1 LKEAYAYFTTS
12 ATASSSA
19 STTTKQRSV
28 VVDVA
33 SVEWILVND
42 GSKDDTTPVYRDF
55 ALSTMLTDLVQ
66 KKNANNNSRSIIMTW
81 KVITFDMNR
90 GKGAAVRAGMLS
102 ATGDAILMV
111 DADGATEFG
120 TGLEAVLAAAYSG
133 ETAGADV
140 VFGSRSSHQNQHQQ
154 VERSTLRRLLQWVF
168 HICVVVCVGGR
179 TTTIRDTQCG
189 FKLFR
194 RDAAMRIFPSLH
206 LRRWAFDTELLYLA
220 VRLRYNIMEVPVIW
234 HEVDGSKLHTGGRF
248 GMFHLAVVS
257 IGMLRDMVCVRL
269 CYTLG
274 WWTINREQQQQQ
286 QRGLRPKLA

>member
-1 LKEAYAYFTTS
+1 MLREAYAYFTTTT
-12 ATASSSA
+12 ATPSSSSNNTA
-19 STTTKQRSV
+19 HRQSV

-42 GSKDDTTPVYRDF
+42 GSTDDTTPVYRDF
-55 ALSTMLTDLVQ
+55 ALSTMLTELAKINVP
-66 KKNANNNSRSIIMTW
+66 IIMTW
-81 KVITFDMNR
+81 KVITFDSNR

-102 ATGDAILMV
+102 ATGDAVLMV

-120 TGLEAVLAAAYSG
+120 TGLQAVLTAAYNTPTTGS
-133 ETAGADV
+133 ADV
-140 VFGSRSSHQNQHQQ
+140 VFGSRSRHNQAQQ
-154 VERSTLRRLLQWVF
+154 VERSTLRRLLQWIF

-179 TTTIRDTQCG
+179 TNIRDTQCG

-194 RDAAMRIFPSLH
+194 RDAAMRIFQSLH

-220 VRLRYNIMEVPVIW
+220 VRLRYNVLEVPVPW

-257 IGMLRDMVCVRL
+257 VGMLRDMVCVRL

-274 WWTINREQQQQQ
+274 WWTINEEQ
-286 QRGLRPKLA
+286 QRGMRPKLA